1 MTQPIL
7 LSILIPTVVGREE
20 QATQLRKNIITQYE
34 GENSFLIQ
42 FASSTPR
49 EGMAGRI
56 EIGEVEIVDYKDD
69 KTMTIGEKRELLYNE
84 AKGLYSWQ
92 IDDDDDIAPNAI
104 QLILEA
110 IRSNSDVDVISFEE
124 FIDIDGKIMKSNHHG
139 KYIIWE
145 GDGNS
150 LFDDGYHF
158 HRTPFFKSVIRTEL
172 AKKVE
177 IPYIRFG
184 EDNIFADN
192 LLPHIK
198 TEIHINQELYKYIH
212 RSSNHNER
220 YGIKD

>member
-1 MTQPIL
+1 MTPIE
-7 LSILIPTVVGREE
+7 LSILIP
-20 QATQLRKNIITQYE
+20 
-34 GENSFLIQ
+34 
-42 FASSTPR
+42 STPDR
-49 EGMAGRI
+49 KEDLQKLLECIDKQEYVRKVDMYDIDGLKCERYWDILCPI
-56 EIGEVEIVDYKDD
+56 EVLVFEDAKI
-69 KTMTIGEKRELLYNE
+69 MTIGEKRELLYKH
-84 AKGLYSWQ
+84 AKGTHSIQ
-92 IDDDDDIAPNAI
+92 VDSDDLLSPNAI

-110 IRSNSDVDVISFEE
+110 IRSNPDVDVISFEE

-198 TEIHINQELYKYIH
+198 TETHINQELYKYIH